1 MNLIDNA
8 VKFSPDGGHIGVRT
22 ERHPDEVHVCVRDN
36 GIGIDPE
43 EIGQIFDRFSQ
54 IESGY
59 KRSSGGLGIGLSF
72 VRELLELQSGRI
84 WVDSE
89 GGSGSAFT
97 FALPASGAAA
107 LVPEEISDQTGS
119 PGEPDESNESK
130 EPWRGRKFLVVDDV
144 EHQHEFMR
152 LFLKGAA
159 AVESAYDGDEGVAAA
174 RRLSPDLI
182 LMDLKMPGCN
192 GFTAIETLKSDPAT
206 KEIPILVMTAQV
218 MTEDQ
223 ERCRELGVD
232 GFVMKPV
239 DLEKF
244 SREVDRVLSK

>member
-1 MNLIDNA
+1 M
-8 VKFSPDGGHIGVRT
+8 FVRT
-22 ERHPDEVHVCVRDN
+22 GGCDCTMHARYRVLLGVEVHTPR
-36 GIGIDPE
+36 
-43 EIGQIFDRFSQ
+43 R
-54 IESGY
+54 
-59 KRSSGGLGIGLSF
+59 
-72 VRELLELQSGRI
+72 
-84 WVDSE
+84 
-89 GGSGSAFT
+89 
-97 FALPASGAAA
+97 
-107 LVPEEISDQTGS
+107 
-119 PGEPDESNESK
+119 
-130 EPWRGRKFLVVDDV
+130 
-144 EHQHEFMR
+144 
-152 LFLKGAA
+152 
-159 AVESAYDGDEGVAAA
+159 GDEGGAAA